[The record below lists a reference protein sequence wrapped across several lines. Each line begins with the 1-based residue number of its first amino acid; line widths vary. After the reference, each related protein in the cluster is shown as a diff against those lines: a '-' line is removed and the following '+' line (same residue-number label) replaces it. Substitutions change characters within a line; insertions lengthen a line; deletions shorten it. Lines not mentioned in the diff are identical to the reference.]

1 MLCSQRF
8 HACWAPAS
16 ASHSACRSGRLRVVP
31 LKASSESSSEFQ
43 GVGGDKDVQEALLQ
57 QLRVQVDTQTL
68 KDEIRED
75 LKGKVENIKQIGE
88 DLISQLDAELGIEKF
103 RAELESTQVLSDTN
117 EKFNELEQQVQQI
130 KDQIKADQED
140 LRAFE
145 AASASARSQG
155 LFFRNLYQPS
165 ADDSEDEGGSQTASS
180 SSASRGK
187 QAKSKQGYV
196 DPAIRQAAAAVT
208 ASAEEEVRSP
218 FRMYLFGYMAMVLA
232 LVTVQGEQP

>member
-88 DLISQLDAELGIEKF
+88 DVSVPLSLAAGRLHVAERENAHLTHSILVRLCG
-103 RAELESTQVLSDTN
+103 AV
-117 EKFNELEQQVQQI
+117 
-130 KDQIKADQED
+130 DQ
-140 LRAFE
+140 
-145 AASASARSQG
+145 
-155 LFFRNLYQPS
+155 
-165 ADDSEDEGGSQTASS
+165 
-180 SSASRGK
+180 
-187 QAKSKQGYV
+187 
-196 DPAIRQAAAAVT
+196 PA
-208 ASAEEEVRSP
+208 
-218 FRMYLFGYMAMVLA
+218 
-232 LVTVQGEQP
+232 